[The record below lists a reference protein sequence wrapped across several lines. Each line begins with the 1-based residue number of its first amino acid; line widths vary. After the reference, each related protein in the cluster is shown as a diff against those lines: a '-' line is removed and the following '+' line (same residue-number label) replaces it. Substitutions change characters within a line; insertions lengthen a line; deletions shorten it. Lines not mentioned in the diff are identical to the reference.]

1 MSSERFS
8 IGCIRNS
15 ARRHVMADVFTKAQR
30 SAVMARVR
38 SRDNVSTEIRAIV
51 LLRAAGITGWRR
63 HSRVFGKPDFVFQR
77 AKIALFVDGC
87 FWHGC
92 PHCKRI
98 PTSSAAFWRAK
109 IQRNIQRD
117 KRVSCQLRKE
127 GWKVI
132 RVRECRL
139 KTPARFLNRLK
150 ALSLRQVPT

>member
-1 MSSERFS
+1 
-8 IGCIRNS
+8 
-15 ARRHVMADVFTKAQR
+15 MADVFTKAQR

-38 SRDNVSTEIRAIV
+38 SRDNASTEIRTV
-51 LLRAAGITGWRR
+51 ELLRATEITGWRR
-63 HSRVFGKPDFVFQR
+63 HSRIFGKPDFIFQK

-92 PHCKRI
+92 PRCKRV
-98 PTSSAAFWRAK
+98 PTSSEAFWRAK

-117 KRVSCQLRKE
+117 KKVSRQLRKE

-139 KTPARFLNRLK
+139 RMPTQFLNRLK
-150 ALSLRQVPT
+150 ALNLRRVAEVGASFLASG

>member
-1 MSSERFS
+1 
-8 IGCIRNS
+8 
-15 ARRHVMADVFTKAQR
+15 MADVFTKAQR

-38 SRDNVSTEIRAIV
+38 SRDNASTEIRTV
-51 LLRAAGITGWRR
+51 ELLRAAGITGWRR
-63 HSRVFGKPDFVFQR
+63 HSRIFGKPDFVFHK

-92 PHCKRI
+92 PRCKRV
-98 PTSSAAFWRAK
+98 PTSSEAFWRAK

-117 KRVSCQLRKE
+117 KKVSRQLRKE

-139 KTPARFLNRLK
+139 RMPTQFLNRLK
-150 ALSLRQVPT
+150 ALNLRRVAEVGASFLASG